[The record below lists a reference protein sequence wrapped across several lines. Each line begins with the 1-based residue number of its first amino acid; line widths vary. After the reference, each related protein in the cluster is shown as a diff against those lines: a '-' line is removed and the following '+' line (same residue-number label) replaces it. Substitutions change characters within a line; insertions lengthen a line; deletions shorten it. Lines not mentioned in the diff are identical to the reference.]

1 MIHLSF
7 PPRRSIEVLGQTAAA
22 SSMPTAISKPMLQA
36 AKWLEANDLAVVKG
50 NKLVLTDDALQTRT
64 VVSCPV
70 LVADP
75 TDREHQSLWSL
86 RKQLVGK
93 GWTLAKQS
101 ETPSVCERIAN
112 GKSDCKMYFTLLLDC
127 SSGPSCRF
135 VVSVGPG

>member
-1 MIHLSF
+1 
-7 PPRRSIEVLGQTAAA
+7 
-22 SSMPTAISKPMLQA
+22 MLQA